1 MKKILI
7 LSALSL
13 VAFLGCKKDKDGGT
27 KPILTFKS
35 ASTLDVPKEMEEVLL
50 YFNVKDGDGDL
61 EDHWHVVEL
70 FHYADTTKFDAM
82 PLPKLESHK
91 GTKLDAEMIII
102 LSDVRQGN
110 FLPLHWENPVYNP
123 DTVQYKVFVTDN
135 AGNSSDTI
143 TTPKIVLRR

>member
-13 VAFLGCKKDKDGGT
+13 VAFLGCKKDKNGGT
-27 KPILTFKS
+27 KPVLTFKS
-35 ASTLDVPKEMEEVLL
+35 ATTLDVPKEMEEVLL

-61 EDHWHVVEL
+61 EGNWHVVEL
-70 FHYADTTKFDAM
+70 FHYPDPDKFDVM

-91 GTKLDAEMIII
+91 GTKIDAEMIII

-110 FLPLHWENPVYNP
+110 FLPLHWPDPVYNP

-135 AGNSSDTI
+135 AGNSSDTVV
-143 TTPKIVLRR
+143 TPKIVLRR

>member
-35 ASTLDVPKEMEEVLL
+35 ASTLDVPKEMEEMYL

-70 FHYADTTKFDAM
+70 FHYGDTTKFDAM
-82 PLPKLESHK
+82 PLPKLEVHK
-91 GTKLDAEMIII
+91 GTKLDAEMVII
-102 LSDVRQGN
+102 LSDVREGN
-110 FLPLHWENPVYNP
+110 FLPLHWDDPKYNP